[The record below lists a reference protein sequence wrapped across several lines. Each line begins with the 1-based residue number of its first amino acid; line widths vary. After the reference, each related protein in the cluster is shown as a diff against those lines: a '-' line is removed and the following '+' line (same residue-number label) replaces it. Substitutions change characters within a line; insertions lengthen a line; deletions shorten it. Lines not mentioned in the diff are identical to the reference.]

1 MDRHDNPET
10 VGTVGTADE
19 LYWDPFLVELNTDPY
34 PLFRRL
40 RDEAPLYY
48 NERHD
53 FYAVSR
59 ADDVE
64 RAFADNKRLINGRSD
79 VLEFIKSGM
88 DFPPGMFI
96 FEDPP
101 RHTKHR
107 GLLSRVFTPKKM
119 LGLEPE
125 VRDFCARTLD
135 PLVGSGGFDFVKDYA
150 EIVSSRVIG
159 LMLGIPEADQQG
171 VRAQLESHVTT
182 DKPREVNR
190 SNFEGAMYAQYIDWR
205 ETHPSDDLMTA
216 MLNVEFEDE
225 TGVERK
231 LSRQEVLTFTTL
243 LSGAGNDTTAKL
255 IGWTGKL
262 LSDHPD
268 ERRLLV
274 DDPSLI
280 PDAVEETLRYESP
293 GMQNARYA
301 AVDVEFDGGV
311 VPAGSALVCI
321 MASANRDERR
331 FPDPDRFDVRRRP
344 TGFMTFAF
352 GAHFCLGA
360 ALARLQGRVALEE
373 MLKRFPEWTVVE
385 EESVIEPTSTTR
397 GWKHLPIVIS

>member
-1 MDRHDNPET
+1 MSVDQAVD
-10 VGTVGTADE
+10 V
-19 LYWDPFLVELNTDPY
+19 YWDPWDPELNAHPY
-34 PLFRRL
+34 ALFRRL

-53 FYAVSR
+53 FYALSR

-64 RAFADNKRLINGRSD
+64 RAFVDSKRLINGRSD
-79 VLEFIKSGM
+79 ILEFIKSGM
-88 DFPPGMFI
+88 EFPPGMFI

-101 RHTKHR
+101 QHTKHR
-107 GLLSRVFTPKKM
+107 GLLSRVFTPKQM

-125 VRDFCARTLD
+125 VREVCARTLE

-159 LMLGIPEADQQG
+159 LMLGIPENDQMA
-171 VRAQLESHVTT
+171 VRDHVDSHQVSGR
-182 DKPREVNR
+182 REVDR
-190 SNFEGAMYAQYIDWR
+190 SNFEGAFYADYIEWR

-216 MLNVEFEDE
+216 LLNVEFEDE
-225 TGVERK
+225 HDATRR
-231 LSRQEVLTFTTL
+231 LTRQEVLTFVTL

-262 LSDHPD
+262 LSDNPR
-268 ERRLLV
+268 ERTLLV
-274 DDPSLI
+274 DDRSLI
-280 PDAVEETLRYESP
+280 PDAVEEILRYEPP

-301 AVDVEFDGGV
+301 IEDVEFDGGV
-311 VPAGSALVCI
+311 LPAGNPVVCI
-321 MASANRDERR
+321 MASANHDERR
-331 FPDPDRFDVRRRP
+331 FPDPERLDVRRKP
-344 TGFMTFAF
+344 AGIMTFAF

-373 MLKRFPEWTVVE
+373 LLLRFPEWTVDEDRAVLR
-385 EESVIEPTSTTR
+385 VTSTTR
-397 GWKHLPIVIS
+397 GYETLPVIV